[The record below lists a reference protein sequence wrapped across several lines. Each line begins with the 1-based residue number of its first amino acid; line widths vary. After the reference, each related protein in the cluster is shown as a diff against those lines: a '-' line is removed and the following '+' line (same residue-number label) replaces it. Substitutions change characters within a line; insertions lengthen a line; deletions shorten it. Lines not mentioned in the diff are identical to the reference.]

1 MKTSLA
7 PIAVAALMLAAC
19 GSGTTSQTGTSS
31 SPAPTTVS
39 ASPSTEPGA
48 TPTVASREDQIRD
61 IYLDNILDEQPGL
74 EDVPGEDL
82 VTMGQGFCQMYDGGA
97 VGADINEYIL
107 TAAGV
112 AFTVHELVAVHGA
125 AVGAF
130 CPEHLDK
137 MG

>member
-1 MKTSLA
+1 
-7 PIAVAALMLAAC
+7 
-19 GSGTTSQTGTSS
+19 
-31 SPAPTTVS
+31 VS

-97 VGADINEYIL
+97 VGADVNEYIL